1 MSIKC
6 ILLDEKSSVIDYA
19 DLSFMGN
26 GVSFLIPFE
35 EDTLGQFEEG
45 DKVIFQV
52 EDKYNQIY
60 DADISEISYG
70 KIHLNEV
77 RNLAP
82 LLHKDVRVEVE
93 IQSTIFYTED
103 GRDIPVEVSL
113 RDLSCGGMCF
123 LCEEELNMDYEY
135 LFMTSWIDTPIVVKF
150 KILRKEVAN
159 YNMFAYG
166 CEFLELLRTEESLLR
181 ASVFKIQAM
190 NYRRKRMD
198 EDDAV

>member
-1 MSIKC
+1 MAIKC
-6 ILLDEKSSVIDYA
+6 ILLDEQSNIIDYA

-26 GVSFLIPFE
+26 GISFLIPFT
-35 EDTLGQFEEG
+35 EDTINEFQKG
-45 DKVIFQV
+45 DKIIFQV
-52 EDKYNQIY
+52 ENKYNQIY

-70 KIHLNEV
+70 KIHLEEV

-82 LLHKDVRVEVE
+82 LLHRDVRVEVE
-93 IQSTIFYTED
+93 IQSTIFYSE
-103 GRDIPVEVSL
+103 GGKDIPVDINL

-123 LCEEELNMDYEY
+123 VCKEDLSMDNEY
-135 LFMTSWIDTPIVVKF
+135 VFMTNWIETPILVKF
-150 KILRKEVAN
+150 KILRKESAN
-159 YNMFAYG
+159 YNMFTYG
-166 CEFLELLRTEESLLR
+166 CEFQELLRTEESLLR

>member
-1 MSIKC
+1 MAIKC
-6 ILLDEKSSVIDYA
+6 ILLDEQSNIIDYA

-26 GVSFLIPFE
+26 GISFLIPFVE
-35 EDTLGQFEEG
+35 QTLKEFQKG
-45 DKVIFQV
+45 DKIIFQV
-52 EDKYNQIY
+52 ENKYNQIY
-60 DADISEISYG
+60 DADVSEISYG
-70 KIHLNEV
+70 KIHLEEV

-82 LLHKDVRVEVE
+82 LLHRDVRVEVE
-93 IQSTIFYTED
+93 IQSTIFFTEG
-103 GRDIPVEVSL
+103 GRDIPVDVNL

-123 LCEEELNMDYEY
+123 ICKEDLNLENDYV
-135 LFMTSWIDTPIVVKF
+135 FMTNWIETPILVKF
-150 KILRKEVAN
+150 KILRKESAN
-159 YNMFAYG
+159 YNMFIYG